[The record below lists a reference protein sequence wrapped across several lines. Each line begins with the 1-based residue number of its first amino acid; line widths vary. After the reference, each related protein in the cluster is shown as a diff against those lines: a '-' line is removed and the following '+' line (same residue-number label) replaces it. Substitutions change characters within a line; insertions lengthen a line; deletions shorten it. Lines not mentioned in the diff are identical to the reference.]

1 MTAFI
6 TLNDMPVALQTTVR
20 RTVRS
25 QRMQFGDGYSQILT
39 DGLNAQQETWTCST
53 GPLTQEQ
60 AYGIESYLYRKK
72 GESFTWV
79 PPNATKAFVGQFE
92 GGILDLGYTN
102 LSAVTL
108 TGYTR
113 PTNYTAN
120 LATGRLTSVTI
131 SNLVDVDVSLTLAAR
146 NYIIEGGWEFS
157 FISCSYY
164 VLNFAMRQVYV

>member
-1 MTAFI
+1 
-6 TLNDMPVALQTTVR
+6 
-20 RTVRS
+20 
-25 QRMQFGDGYSQILT
+25 
-39 DGLNAQQETWTCST
+39 
-53 GPLTQEQ
+53 LTQEQ

-72 GESFTWV
+72 GQSFTWT

-131 SNLVDVDVSLTLAAR
+131 SNLVDVNVSLTLAAR
-146 NYIIEGGWEFS
+146 DYIIENGWEFS